1 MSTKRRNSETIT
13 ALLSAAPAIVSDRD
27 DEGSAH
33 GREQPKVAK
42 LVPPAGVIKVSDD
55 DLDDSDLEAFE
66 FAAEAPLVKPR
77 RRREVEYQ
85 TVRINRP
92 TAKVL
97 RAQWLLARQQDPLLS
112 YTEFST
118 IAVQSG
124 LRALKEQR
132 ERGE

>member
-13 ALLSAAPAIVSDRD
+13 ALLSAAPAIVPDRD
-27 DEGSAH
+27 RGSTQ
-33 GREQPKVAK
+33 GREQPKVAE
-42 LVPPAGVIKVSDD
+42 LVRPAGVVDVPGDD
-55 DLDDSDLEAFE
+55 FDDSDLEAFE
-66 FAAEAPLVKPR
+66 LVAEAPLVKPR
-77 RRREVEYQ
+77 RRREIEYQ

-92 TAKVL
+92 TAKIL

-118 IAVQSG
+118 ITVQSG

>member
-13 ALLSAAPAIVSDRD
+13 ALLSAAPAIVPDRD
-27 DEGSAH
+27 RGSGQ
-33 GREQPKVAK
+33 GREQPRVTA
-42 LVPPAGVIKVSDD
+42 LARPAGVTDVPDA

-77 RRREVEYQ
+77 HRREVEYQ

>member
-13 ALLSAAPAIVSDRD
+13 ALLSSAPAIVPDHDR
-27 DEGSAH
+27 GSAQ
-33 GREQPKVAK
+33 GREQPKAAE
-42 LVPPAGVIKVSDD
+42 LARPASVVNAPDD
-55 DLDDSDLEAFE
+55 DFDDSDLEAFE
-66 FAAEAPLVKPR
+66 LAAEAPLVKPR
-77 RRREVEYQ
+77 RRRQVEYQ

-92 TAKVL
+92 TAKIL

-132 ERGE
+132 ARGE

>member
-1 MSTKRRNSETIT
+1 VGKVAEMDAKRRSAETIT
-13 ALLSAAPAIVSDRD
+13 ALLSSAPPLV
-27 DEGSAH
+27 EEQGSK
-33 GREQPKVAK
+33 PKPV
-42 LVPPAGVIKVSDD
+42 VDQPPAPDD
-55 DLDDSDLEAFE
+55 GDLDDSDLEAFE
-66 FAAEAPLVKPR
+66 LQADAPLVRPR
-77 RRREVEYQ
+77 RRRQVDYQ

-92 TAKVL
+92 TAQVL
-97 RAQWLLARQQDPLLS
+97 RAQWLIARRQDPLLS

>member
-13 ALLSAAPAIVSDRD
+13 ALLSSAPAIVPDQDRV
-27 DEGSAH
+27 SAQ
-33 GREQPKVAK
+33 GQEQPKVTK
-42 LVPPAGVIKVSDD
+42 LMRSAGVVDVPDD

-77 RRREVEYQ
+77 RRRQVEYQ

-92 TAKVL
+92 TAKIL

>member
-1 MSTKRRNSETIT
+1 MTTKRRNSETIT
-13 ALLSAAPAIVSDRD
+13 ALLSAAPAIVPDRD
-27 DEGSAH
+27 RGSAPA
-33 GREQPKVAK
+33 REQPKVAE
-42 LVPPAGVIKVSDD
+42 LVRPAGVVDVPPD

-66 FAAEAPLVKPR
+66 LAAEAPLVKPR

-92 TAKVL
+92 TAKIL

-118 IAVQSG
+118 ITVQSG

-132 ERGE
+132 DRGE

>member
-1 MSTKRRNSETIT
+1 MDAKRRSAETIT
-13 ALLSAAPAIVSDRD
+13 ALLSTAPPLVEER
-27 DEGSAH
+27 GSK
-33 GREQPKVAK
+33 PKPPV
-42 LVPPAGVIKVSDD
+42 VDQPPAPDD
-55 DLDDSDLEAFE
+55 GDLDDSDLEAFE
-66 FAAEAPLVKPR
+66 LQADAPLIRPR
-77 RRREVEYQ
+77 RRRQVDYQ

-92 TAKVL
+92 TAQVL
-97 RAQWLLARQQDPLLS
+97 RAQWLIARRHDPLLS

>member
-13 ALLSAAPAIVSDRD
+13 ALLSAAPAIVPDRD
-27 DEGSAH
+27 RVSAQA
-33 GREQPKVAK
+33 GEQPPVAK
-42 LVPPAGVIKVSDD
+42 LRRPTGVPDVADD

-66 FAAEAPLVKPR
+66 LAAEAPLVKPR
-77 RRREVEYQ
+77 RRRQVEYQ

>member
-13 ALLSAAPAIVSDRD
+13 ALLSSAPAIVPDRD
-27 DEGSAH
+27 RVSPQ
-33 GREQPKVAK
+33 GREQPKVAE
-42 LVPPAGVIKVSDD
+42 LVRPAGVLDVPDD

-66 FAAEAPLVKPR
+66 LAAEAPLVKPR
-77 RRREVEYQ
+77 RRRQVEYQ

-92 TAKVL
+92 TAKIL

>member
-13 ALLSAAPAIVSDRD
+13 ALLSSAPAIVPDRD
-27 DEGSAH
+27 RVSAQ
-33 GREQPKVAK
+33 GREQPKVAT
-42 LVPPAGVIKVSDD
+42 LTRPAGVVDIPDD

-66 FAAEAPLVKPR
+66 LAAEAPLVKPR
-77 RRREVEYQ
+77 RRRQVEYQ

>member
-13 ALLSAAPAIVSDRD
+13 ALLSSAPAIVQDQDR
-27 DEGSAH
+27 GSAR
-33 GREQPKVAK
+33 GRELPKAAE
-42 LVPPAGVIKVSDD
+42 LVRPASVVDVPD
-55 DLDDSDLEAFE
+55 ADFDDSDLEAFE
-66 FAAEAPLVKPR
+66 LAAEAPLVKPR

-92 TAKVL
+92 TAKIL

-132 ERGE
+132 EREE

>member
-1 MSTKRRNSETIT
+1 MDAKRRSAETIT
-13 ALLSAAPAIVSDRD
+13 ALLSTAPPLVQER
-27 DEGSAH
+27 GSK
-33 GREQPKVAK
+33 PKPPV
-42 LVPPAGVIKVSDD
+42 VDQPPAPDD
-55 DLDDSDLEAFE
+55 GDLDDSDLEAFE
-66 FAAEAPLVKPR
+66 LQADAPLIRPR
-77 RRREVEYQ
+77 RRRQVDYQ

-92 TAKVL
+92 TAQVL
-97 RAQWLLARQQDPLLS
+97 RAQWLIARRQDPLLS

>member
-13 ALLSAAPAIVSDRD
+13 ALLSAAPALVPDR
-27 DEGSAH
+27 EEASAH
-33 GREQPKVAK
+33 GREQPTVTQ
-42 LVPPAGVIKVSDD
+42 LSPPAGVVTVPDA

-66 FAAEAPLVKPR
+66 LATETPLVKPR

-92 TAKVL
+92 TAKIL

>member
-13 ALLSAAPAIVSDRD
+13 ALLSSAPAIVPDHD
-27 DEGSAH
+27 QGSAQE
-33 GREQPKVAK
+33 REQPKAAELARPASV
-42 LVPPAGVIKVSDD
+42 VNPPDD
-55 DLDDSDLEAFE
+55 DFDDSDLEAFE
-66 FAAEAPLVKPR
+66 LAAEAPLVKPR
-77 RRREVEYQ
+77 RRRQVEYQ

-92 TAKVL
+92 TAKIL

-132 ERGE
+132 ARGE